1 MYNAL
6 LYITNFRKS
15 LVNKCQNKIEVLNAP
30 QIIRNSQTLIQ
41 QKSHNVDSFLGSEKE
56 KPL

>member
-15 LVNKCQNKIEVLNAP
+15 LVKKMPNDNAP
-30 QIIRNSQTLIQ
+30 QIIRNCQTLIQ
-41 QKSHNVDSFLGSEKE
+41 QKSHNVDSF
-56 KPL
+56 